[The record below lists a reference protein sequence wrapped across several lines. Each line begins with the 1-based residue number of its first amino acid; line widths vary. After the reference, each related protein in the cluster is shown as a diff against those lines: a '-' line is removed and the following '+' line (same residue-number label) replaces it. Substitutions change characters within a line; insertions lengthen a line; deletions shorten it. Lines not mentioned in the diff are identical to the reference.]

1 MALSDKAATA
11 PIWQLVLTENELISD
26 AGALALAQAVN
37 KAPAEAFAKLRW
49 LFLDSTS
56 IGDKGVEALANAMVM
71 GFRSIERLALHNCK
85 LTKSA
90 LGYLTSAIERG
101 APVDLVFQSIA
112 GTQAAKQTHHLI
124 PFCHAL
130 QLERC
135 KVAITMEGDTAVV
148 RCEAGSHHR
157 TGVEMEA
164 LTGATVAALTIYDMC
179 KALTHGLRIEAVRLL
194 EKTGGKADYH
204 AD

>member
-1 MALSDKAATA
+1 MTE
-11 PIWQLVLTENELISD
+11 PTLTHVDE
-26 AGALALAQAVN
+26 AGAPAMVDVHAKTVTWRLAV
-37 KAPAEAFAKLRW
+37 AEAQVVFPPEAAAALRAQG
-49 LFLDSTS
+49 FSTS
-56 IGDKGVEALANAMVM
+56 KGPV
-71 GFRSIERLALHNCK
+71 FH
-85 LTKSA
+85 T
-90 LGYLTSAIERG
+90 AI
-101 APVDLVFQSIA
+101 IA

-135 KVAITMEGDTAVV
+135 KVAVTMDGDVAVV

-179 KALTHGLRIEAVRLL
+179 KALTHGLRVEAVRLL
-194 EKTGGKADYH
+194 EKTGGKADYR
-204 AD
+204 AE